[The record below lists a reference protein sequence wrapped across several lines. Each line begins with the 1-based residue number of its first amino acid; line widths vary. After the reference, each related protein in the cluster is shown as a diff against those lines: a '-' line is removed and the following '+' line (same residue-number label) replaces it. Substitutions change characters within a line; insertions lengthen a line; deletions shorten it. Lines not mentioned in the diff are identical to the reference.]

1 MEIIK
6 LISFDLDGTLLNDYG
21 DVSDFSK
28 IKINSFA
35 NRGIIISIN
44 TGRGLMG
51 IRKYFEQLPITYSA
65 ANNGALV
72 YNNLEDK
79 VEVIHFIENE
89 HKINI
94 VDYVLEKDLTVNIF
108 FENRVVINKF
118 SKFYYGALYQ
128 KMLNPVIEPKLTG
141 KEEAFSIDVEINDI
155 NMINNVVSDIEKYF
169 GKYVT
174 ITHSGSN
181 FFQINKNNITKGT
194 ALSYIAEK
202 LSISLK
208 NTLSV
213 GDSANDYA
221 LLKTSGIALAMING
235 EERLK
240 SIASSITKNDNNNDG
255 AVDAIEAIMSEYENK
270 ERYV

>member
-1 MEIIK
+1 MEIVK

-21 DVSDFSK
+21 DISDFSK
-28 IKINSFA
+28 KKIFSFA
-35 NRGIIISIN
+35 DRGIITSIN

-51 IRKYFEQLPITYSA
+51 MRKYLDQLPVTYSA

-72 YNNLEDK
+72 YNNLEDR

-108 FENRVVINKF
+108 FENRVVINKY
-118 SKFYYGALYQ
+118 SEFYYGKLYQ

-141 KEEAFSIDVEINDI
+141 TEEAFSIDVEISDI
-155 NMINNVVSDIEKYF
+155 NLIDTVVSDIEKYF
-169 GKYVT
+169 GKYVA

-194 ALSYIAEK
+194 ALSYIADK
-202 LSISLK
+202 LSIPLN
-208 NTLSV
+208 NTLSI
-213 GDSANDYA
+213 GDSANDYP
-221 LLKTSGIALAMING
+221 LLETSGIALAMING

-240 SIASSITKNDNNNDG
+240 SIAHRITKEDNNNNG
-255 AVDAIEAIMSEYENK
+255 AVNLIESILSERGNEARYE
-270 ERYV
+270 